1 MSKVDDNIC
10 VIETNRFITGIENGR
25 PTYSSYIVGFK
36 NPGFLIG
43 CSSKTTSAPPIKKVS

>member
-43 CSSKTTSAPPIKKVS
+43 CSSKTTSAPPMKKVS